1 MPAKI
6 NVYCGG
12 IVCHHEIEVE
22 VPDWSGVVDLEE
34 HRIYHPDCTLQGE
47 FFSAVCPGCVES
59 FPGCNLSETYAYG
72 RRRTITG
79 VQLATIEGG
88 VCPFRTNGTFGVFV
102 SATPGTKPVIEKL
115 DLSDIAPTA
124 AGMAVAEAI
133 REYIRKYPD
142 ER

>member
-12 IVCHHEIEVE
+12 IVCDHEAEVE

-34 HRIYHPDCTLQGE
+34 RRIYHPDCALQGE
-47 FFSAVCPGCVES
+47 FFSAVCPGCVDS
-59 FPGCNLSETYAYG
+59 FPGCDLSGAYAYG

-88 VCPFRTNGTFGVFV
+88 VCPFRINGTFGFIVGGGKIV
-102 SATPGTKPVIEKL
+102 QEKI
-115 DLSDIAPTA
+115 DLSEVAPNA
-124 AGMAVAEAI
+124 AGQAVAEAI

-142 ER
+142 EK